1 MNSWAYATDARGEW
15 ITRISRTYP
24 FPDTP
29 RQQARAFS
37 GGMRTHSAQSPSSV
51 GRPDHAHL
59 REPVPRRSR
68 TARVVGAALLPLV
81 LLASLGVFA
90 VAVRGAIAP
99 EAPALPIVDLLPGG
113 GLDESDGVIPD
124 DRTVTV
130 HEDELPAMTNLDPQ
144 LLDALR
150 AAADDAAEDGV
161 SFQVNSA
168 WRSPDLQKSLLEDA
182 IERYGS
188 REEAA
193 RWVASPETSSHV
205 RGEAIDLGPVDAT
218 SWLSQHG
225 AEHGLCQI
233 YANEPWHYE
242 LRPEAVENGC
252 PEQFLDPTHDPRL
265 QS

>member
-1 MNSWAYATDARGEW
+1 
-15 ITRISRTYP
+15 
-24 FPDTP
+24 
-29 RQQARAFS
+29 
-37 GGMRTHSAQSPSSV
+37 
-51 GRPDHAHL
+51 
-59 REPVPRRSR
+59 
-68 TARVVGAALLPLV
+68 VGAALLLLT

-90 VAVRGAIAP
+90 VAVRGAISPGAP
-99 EAPALPIVDLLPGG
+99 PLPIVDLLPGDA
-113 GLDESDGVIPD
+113 LDESDGLLPE

-130 HEDELPAMTNLDPQ
+130 HEDELPAIANLDAS
-144 LLDALR
+144 LLTALR
-150 AAADDAAEDGV
+150 AAAGDAAEDGV

-168 WRSPDLQKSLLEDA
+168 WRSPALQESLLEDA
-182 IERYGS
+182 VERYGS

-225 AEHGLCQI
+225 AEHGLCQT

-242 LRPEAVENGC
+242 LRPEAVEDGC

>member
-1 MNSWAYATDARGEW
+1 MTTHHG
-15 ITRISRTYP
+15 
-24 FPDTP
+24 PDTFSP
-29 RQQARAFS
+29 DDHRRARF
-37 GGMRTHSAQSPSSV
+37 
-51 GRPDHAHL
+51 RPIAL
-59 REPVPRRSR
+59 ARSR
-68 TARVVGAALLPLV
+68 LRRVVGIVLVPLV
-81 LLASLGVFA
+81 LLASLGVYTI
-90 VAVRGAIAP
+90 AVRGALSPGA
-99 EAPALPIVDLLPGG
+99 APAPFIELLPGV
-113 GLDESDGVIPD
+113 GLDESDGLLPK

-130 HEDELPAMTNLDPQ
+130 YEDELPAIANLDAS
-144 LLDALR
+144 LLTALR
-150 AAADDAAEDGV
+150 AAADDAAEDGI

-168 WRSPDLQKSLLEDA
+168 WRSPEFQESLLEDA

-225 AEHGLCQI
+225 PEYGLCQT

-242 LRPEAVENGC
+242 LRPEAVKNGC